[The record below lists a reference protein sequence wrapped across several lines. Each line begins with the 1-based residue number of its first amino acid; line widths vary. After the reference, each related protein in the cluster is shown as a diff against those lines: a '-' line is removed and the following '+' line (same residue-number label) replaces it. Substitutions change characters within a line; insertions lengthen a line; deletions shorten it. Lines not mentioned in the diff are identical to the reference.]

1 MATADVRGVRSRTTA
16 SRSRFRW
23 LVALGSAAWA
33 SLALAEGT
41 SDEPALPESRLEDL
55 LEAGPSAPQA
65 TRRYVEADL
74 APYFATPE
82 LAAAKALLERGRH
95 ARARALLR
103 GDALPVR
110 YLRALAGLETEPATA
125 AAELRVLAGD
135 WPAMRD
141 HCLFEAAR
149 ALERLRKRSAAA
161 AAYGEVSPG
170 SALYA
175 EARLARSRVME
186 RALDLDG
193 ALEALTAVRELPA
206 TPRNDAVR
214 RRALLAA
221 ARLCQ
226 KRLDYPGEHRAMLEL
241 WATSPH
247 SHEASAVWERLRQLP
262 IPNRWR
268 LRRAE
273 AFLSFHDNLEAMR
286 LARQVKT
293 VLPDEQACRAAYLI
307 GNALRKERRHWKAIG
322 ALAPM
327 VEACKDSEL
336 RPQAMYVL
344 AYSRSIVARDDA
356 VRTYEALARDY
367 PEHPFADDALFLAA
381 ELDTRAGRSARA
393 LERLELVA
401 SRYAAGNFAPEAL
414 FLLAWQRRGAGEA
427 KLAIEA
433 LDRLARLAGLGR
445 EQRLR
450 ASYWRARTLADGKDA
465 AALRTL
471 AGEYPAS
478 WYGLLARQRAPAE
491 GQPPAPSGTG
501 ALTCAEVSPWP
512 LEAGPLGT
520 NPHFLAGVEL
530 LRMELPGAA
539 EELLAVD
546 RRGLPED
553 AARLLTEALR
563 RTGRGRAAAYVA
575 RTTLGPGLSGGPG
588 ETAADVWRATY
599 PRPFRKLVQ
608 RWARAAGV
616 DPDLLQALIRE
627 ESLFDR
633 WARSPT
639 GALGLTQLMPGTARH
654 VARRLALEN
663 VNPEALHR
671 PELNIRLGAAY
682 LAELLSRFG
691 GSKVRAVAAYNAG
704 PETVSR
710 WIRER
715 PGDELDEWVERI
727 PAAETRDYV
736 KNVLGSYAAYRLV
749 YGGTAPALEEPPGPM
764 AARVPR
770 RSGAAAAPPR
780 RVPAAVETPP
790 ASSTP

>member
-1 MATADVRGVRSRTTA
+1 
-16 SRSRFRW
+16 
-23 LVALGSAAWA
+23 
-33 SLALAEGT
+33 
-41 SDEPALPESRLEDL
+41 
-55 LEAGPSAPQA
+55 
-65 TRRYVEADL
+65 
-74 APYFATPE
+74 
-82 LAAAKALLERGRH
+82 
-95 ARARALLR
+95 
-103 GDALPVR
+103 
-110 YLRALAGLETEPATA
+110 
-125 AAELRVLAGD
+125 
-135 WPAMRD
+135 
-141 HCLFEAAR
+141 
-149 ALERLRKRSAAA
+149 
-161 AAYGEVSPG
+161 
-170 SALYA
+170 
-175 EARLARSRVME
+175 
-186 RALDLDG
+186 
-193 ALEALTAVRELPA
+193 
-206 TPRNDAVR
+206 
-214 RRALLAA
+214 
-221 ARLCQ
+221 
-226 KRLDYPGEHRAMLEL
+226 
-241 WATSPH
+241 
-247 SHEASAVWERLRQLP
+247 
-262 IPNRWR
+262 
-268 LRRAE
+268 
-273 AFLSFHDNLEAMR
+273 
-286 LARQVKT
+286 
-293 VLPDEQACRAAYLI
+293 
-307 GNALRKERRHWKAIG
+307 
-322 ALAPM
+322 M

-344 AYSRSIVARDDA
+344 AYSQSIVARDDS

-367 PEHPFADDALFLAA
+367 PEHPFADDSLFLAA
-381 ELDTRAGRSARA
+381 ELDTRAGRSAQA
-393 LERLELVA
+393 LERLEVVA

-414 FLLAWQRRGAGEA
+414 FLLAWQRRGAGEG

-450 ASYWRARTLADGKDA
+450 ARYWRARTLADGNDA
-465 AALRTL
+465 TAPVALRTL

-478 WYGLLARQRAPAE
+478 WYGLLARRRAPAE
-491 GQPPAPSGTG
+491 GLAPAPPGTG
-501 ALTCAEVSPWP
+501 AALTCAEVSPWP

-520 NPHFLAGVEL
+520 NSHFLAGVEL

-553 AARLLTEALR
+553 AARLLMEALR
-563 RTGRGRAAAYVA
+563 RTGRDRAAAYVA
-575 RTTLGPGLSGGPG
+575 RTTLGPGLSGGPDQ
-588 ETAADVWRATY
+588 TASDVWRATY
-599 PRPFRKLVQ
+599 PRPFRKPVE
-608 RWARAAGV
+608 RWARAVGV

-663 VNPEALHR
+663 VDLEALHR

-704 PETVSR
+704 PEAVAR

-749 YGGTAPALEEPPGPM
+749 YGGTAPALEEPLGPM

-770 RSGAAAAPPR
+770 RPGTAPTPAR
-780 RVPAAVETPP
+780 RVPAAVEGTP
-790 ASSTP
+790 ASPAP